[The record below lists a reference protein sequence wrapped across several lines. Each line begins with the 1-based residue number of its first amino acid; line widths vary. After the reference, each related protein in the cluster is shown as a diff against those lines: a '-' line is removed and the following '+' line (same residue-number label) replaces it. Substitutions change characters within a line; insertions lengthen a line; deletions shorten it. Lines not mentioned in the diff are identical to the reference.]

1 VLEPP
6 VAPRR
11 GRWSPLALA
20 LLAIAACGGRTGG
33 ASRGASCNDNGPVHA
48 NGTSWTCS
56 DGCNT
61 CSCENGE
68 IASTLV
74 ACLRPEG
81 GADADAGLHA
91 TTSAEAETSEDA
103 TAMAPVDASE
113 HSVVEASGDA
123 ELEATGDAELPPSC
137 APGGPGM
144 TNCGPGGSGTE
155 SCCTSLEVAGG
166 TYYRSYTNN
175 DTGPTGE
182 ADPATVSTFRLDR
195 YDVTV
200 GRFRQFVNV
209 VLLPDGGAGWLPS
222 PSSGKHAYLNGG
234 KGLANSGNPGTYEQG
249 WVSTDDS
256 NIAPTDTDLA
266 CDANYATWTPSPG
279 SQENLPINCVNWW
292 EAYAF
297 CIWDGGF
304 LPSDAEWEYAAAG
317 GSQQREY
324 PWGST
329 APGTACPGTGCQYAI
344 YNCDYPSGTGTCAGM
359 ANIAPVGTAT
369 LGAGLWGQF
378 DLAGDVFE
386 WNLDWYASYAM
397 CTDCANVTAASYRV
411 NRGGS
416 FINSASNLLPP
427 HRDGDTSTIRD
438 YVVGFRC
445 SRTP

>member
-155 SCCTSLEVAGG
+155 SCCTSLEVMGG
-166 TYYRSYTNN
+166 TFYRTYDFYGVSGGI
-175 DTGPTGE
+175 GP
-182 ADPATVSTFRLDR
+182 AA
-195 YDVTV
+195 
-200 GRFRQFVNV
+200 
-209 VLLPDGGAGWLPS
+209 DGGRD
-222 PSSGKHAYLNGG
+222 
-234 KGLANSGNPGTYEQG
+234 
-249 WVSTDDS
+249 V
-256 NIAPTDTDLA
+256 
-266 CDANYATWTPSPG
+266 
-279 SQENLPINCVNWW
+279 LPIVH
-292 EAYAF
+292 E
-297 CIWDGGF
+297 
-304 LPSDAEWEYAAAG
+304 
-317 GSQQREY
+317 
-324 PWGST
+324 
-329 APGTACPGTGCQYAI
+329 
-344 YNCDYPSGTGTCAGM
+344 
-359 ANIAPVGTAT
+359 
-369 LGAGLWGQF
+369 
-378 DLAGDVFE
+378 
-386 WNLDWYASYAM
+386 
-397 CTDCANVTAASYRV
+397 
-411 NRGGS
+411 
-416 FINSASNLLPP
+416 
-427 HRDGDTSTIRD
+427 
-438 YVVGFRC
+438 
-445 SRTP
+445 